1 MVDKNFILIF
11 RNFEYSVATIVRP
24 KNSENAA
31 AKKSY
36 MFFKIGG
43 QKSLSDC
50 PKTFLSKILTIIC
63 YIFYLER
70 RL

>member
-1 MVDKNFILIF
+1 MKLFLFLPLYFVVDKNFILIF

-36 MFFKIGG
+36 MFF
-43 QKSLSDC
+43 
-50 PKTFLSKILTIIC
+50 
-63 YIFYLER
+63 
-70 RL
+70 